1 MEKGVRLIGNGQA
14 PVMRY
19 WEEIL
24 EKYLVPGLIDPLD
37 LIVTHRIKLEDTA
50 LMYERFDKMVSYC
63 LSNSCLR

>member
-14 PVMRY
+14 PVMKY

-24 EKYLVPGLIDPLD
+24 NKYLVPGLIDPLD

-50 LMYERFDKMVSYC
+50 LMYERFDKLVS
-63 LSNSCLR
+63 LS